1 MDRWMNSGI
10 QFRSHYDPHYRTGEV
25 YGDQVE
31 IEGSER
37 RWTGGIFDQSRR
49 GWWKGG
55 LDDNKAGLEAYK
67 PNQWNHMRLVVI
79 GSSIKTWIN
88 GVPTA
93 SILDDKDTT
102 GFIALQLHH
111 SHNHG
116 IRAVHEGAQIKFK
129 NIRIKAKE

>member
-79 GSSIKTWIN
+79 GPYIKTWIN
-88 GVPTA
+88 GILTA
-93 SILDDKDTT
+93 NIVDSKDTT

-111 SHNHG
+111 AHNHG
-116 IRAVHEGAQIKFK
+116 TRAVHEGAQIKFK
-129 NIRIKAKE
+129 NIQIKAKE